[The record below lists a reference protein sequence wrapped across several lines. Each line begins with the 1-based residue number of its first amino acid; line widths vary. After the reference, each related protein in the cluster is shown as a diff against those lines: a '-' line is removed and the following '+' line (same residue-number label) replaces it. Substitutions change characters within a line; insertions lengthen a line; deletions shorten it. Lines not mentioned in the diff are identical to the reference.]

1 MVGLVGQNV
10 GRYLKMDKLYF
21 RPKAERHMNSRC
33 IYYSS
38 LGTLKHLK
46 VDMRQLYR
54 EIRETETETVGREEV
69 MISMLANPICTI
81 RKASEL

>member
-1 MVGLVGQNV
+1 
-10 GRYLKMDKLYF
+10 MDKLYF
-21 RPKAERHMNSRC
+21 RPASQRKLNNRC

-38 LGTLKHLK
+38 LGTLRHLK